1 MANNPIENAKGF
13 LSSEYALTVQ
23 RLMSDSL
30 ATMAGGD
37 DLAANIEMAEIEKS
51 LKQQAAF
58 QTNIIERKSKVKTDD
73 LARLLSNLQGLDT
86 GMGLLSDKDN
96 NSIRGYLSMLITK
109 LEEEMEKEKAVVEKE
124 SNKKIETEKQKYQ
137 EKLLAQAAANEKE
150 LRDFVTHGRDRL
162 SVLDAFFE
170 TALLSAPIF
179 TSLEAPSTYQGF
191 PLLNHVCVGEKKI
204 HIPVRGREDIEFN
217 VPEIIPFYTTNA
229 LTISYKHGQR
239 HAANRVLDQI
249 FIRSLCCLSTD
260 HVSISFLAPGNKG
273 DLFVNYLDLSEL
285 AKRIYNGHVLTTFEE
300 IMPFLDAVIEEN
312 KQVFQTKSLGSRIDL
327 YNETHQEKISYRIIF
342 LDATSIEL
350 PPPMLDRLIQLAD
363 DVCYSGI
370 HLVIVTED
378 SAVQSPRFE
387 RLLSRTYSY
396 SIPDDLKQPEGLIPE
411 VLKRTKDKVNSQY
424 GQVQG
429 FNFEDYYKT
438 IEIWKK
444 KEGVEYSNYTRA
456 SIGVVNSRNF
466 EIVYNEEG
474 VKGPASAHTIM
485 LGGTGSGKTT
495 FLHAFIMGL
504 ALKYSPN
511 EVRFILVDLK
521 GTGFQDYALHKFP
534 HADIV
539 AYSGSAELGVHTLEL
554 AIKKMEERGK
564 LFNDRHVDNLREF
577 REHYPDEA
585 LPRYFVIIDEYQ
597 SMFKDSEYRKRAK
610 DYIDIITEKARTYG
624 INLLLASQKLPLTRE
639 SLNNFTTSIVLKCEK
654 ADSARVLLG
663 PGNKYTP
670 DVPNLLYE
678 SIIMSGGRTVKSK
691 FYYLKPEKRKE
702 YLELIRGKAEADE
715 RIKIPRLLVFDGT
728 AKAYLSNNFAYSQLK
743 PQPQLRV
750 VKFSPGEKVLID
762 GEDLMKTLIRM
773 KGNNIYVTGGDLQP
787 SVRTLHGCLKSMLP
801 QFEQHSAEGAV
812 FNLFNFVDPMEEFKS
827 KLDESLK
834 AVADTYPGSICG
846 DDSNLHEIL
855 QEALQSIKVRKENGK
870 SYYPPQFIVMFQM
883 ERSKVLSPMTTVL
896 SSGKL
901 EEHVSDELKMLM
913 VLLKEGPEFGIHCLL
928 HTYSID
934 GLFDLCMGKADQ
946 VYSHVKHRILLQMNK
961 DESSLLMKCRN
972 ASELTDPQLDEVS
985 RINRAIYFDTN
996 TPNIKNT
1003 IIKPYEFEITPQEE
1017 NRSNK

>member
-1 MANNPIENAKGF
+1 MGIDVQQAKEF
-13 LSSEYALTVQ
+13 LTSEYLLTVQ
-23 RLMSDSL
+23 RLMSDNL
-30 ATMAGGD
+30 VNLAGGD
-37 DLAANIEMAEIEKS
+37 DSAANIELEKIEKS
-51 LKQQAAF
+51 QRQQTAF
-58 QTNIIERKSKVKTDD
+58 QANIIERKSKVMTDD
-73 LARLLSNLQGLDT
+73 VERLLTTLQGLGT
-86 GMGLLSDKDN
+86 GLSVLSDKDN
-96 NSIRGYLSMLITK
+96 SSIRGYLSMLITK
-109 LEEEMEKEKAVVEKE
+109 LEEEKDKEKAVLEEE
-124 SNKKIETEKQKYQ
+124 SNKKIESEKQKFQ
-137 EKLLAQAAANEKE
+137 EKLLAQAAAKE
-150 LRDFVTHGRDRL
+150 VELKSFVEQGRDRL
-162 SVLDAFFE
+162 SVLDDFFE
-170 TALLSAPIF
+170 TALLSAPVF
-179 TSLEAPSTYQGF
+179 TSLTSSFNYQGF
-191 PLLNHVCVGEKKI
+191 PVLNHVCVGEKTI
-204 HIPVRGREDIEFN
+204 HIPVRGKEDIKFN
-217 VPEIIPFYTTNA
+217 VPEIIPFFTTNA
-229 LTISYKHGQR
+229 LTISYKHRQR
-239 HAANRVLDQI
+239 HAANLVLDQI
-249 FIRSLCCLSTD
+249 FIRSLCCLNTD

-285 AKRIYNGHVLTTFEE
+285 AKKIYNGHVLTTFDE

-370 HLVIVTED
+370 HLVIVTDD
-378 SAVQSPRFE
+378 SVVQSPRFE
-387 RLLSRTYSY
+387 RLLSRTYFY
-396 SIPDDLKQPEGLIPE
+396 SIPDDLKQPENLIPE

-577 REHYPDEA
+577 REQYPDEA

-663 PGNKYTP
+663 PGNRYTP

-678 SIIMSGGRTVKSK
+678 SIIVSGGRTVKSK

-702 YLELIRGKAEADE
+702 YLELIRGKAENDAS
-715 RIKIPRLLVFDGT
+715 IKKSRLLVFDGT
-728 AKAYLSNNFAYSQLK
+728 AKAYLSNNYAYTQLK
-743 PQPQLRV
+743 PQPQLRS

-787 SVRTLHGCLKSMLP
+787 SIRTLYGCLMSLLP

-812 FNLFNFVDPMEEFKS
+812 FSLFNFVDPMEEFRS
-827 KLDESLK
+827 KLDESMK
-834 AVADTYPGSICG
+834 AVANAYLGSIYG

-855 QEALQSIKVRKENGK
+855 QDALQTVKARKEDSK
-870 SYYPPQFIVMFQM
+870 AYYPPRFIVMFQM
-883 ERSKVLSPMTTVL
+883 ERSKVLSPVTTVT
-896 SSGKL
+896 SGRRE

-913 VLLKEGPEFGIHCLL
+913 TLLKDGPEYGIHCLL
-928 HTYSID
+928 HTYNID
-934 GLFDLCMGKADQ
+934 GLLDLCMGKAEQ

-961 DESSLLMKCRN
+961 DESNLLMKCRN

-985 RINRAIYFDTN
+985 RMNRAVYFDTN

-1003 IIKPYEFEITPQEE
+1003 IVKPYEFEIMPE
-1017 NRSNK
+1017 